1 MKNIFKK
8 ILISFL
14 ILIFVKAYIYADD
27 EVFEENLSFED
38 ISIETSSVA
47 SSADLSEPT
56 INARH
61 AIVFDRNSK
70 KTIYGKKEKE
80 KCKMASTT
88 KIMTSI
94 VVIENCSLNEK
105 VKISKKSARNRWF
118 KTRVIHK

>member
-1 MKNIFKK
+1 M
-8 ILISFL
+8 
-14 ILIFVKAYIYADD
+14 FVKAYIYADD

-61 AIVFDRNSK
+61 AVVFDRNSK
-70 KTIYGKKEKE
+70 KAIYGKKEKE

-88 KIMTSI
+88 KIMTAI
-94 VVIENCSLNEK
+94 VVLENANLNKIVK
-105 VKISKKSARNRWF
+105 VSKKAARNGWF
-118 KTRVIHK
+118 ETRVIHK